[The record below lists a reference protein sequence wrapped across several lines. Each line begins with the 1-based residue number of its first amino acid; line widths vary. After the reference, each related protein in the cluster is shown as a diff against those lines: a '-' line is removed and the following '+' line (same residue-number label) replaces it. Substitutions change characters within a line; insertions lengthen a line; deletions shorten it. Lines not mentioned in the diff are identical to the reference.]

1 MELSFSHKITNQCK
15 IYIGVTNYKET
26 SHNFTYD
33 PTNGNIF
40 ILAKHMFFLTATSN
54 LPIFD
59 RILKSYEVCTEL
71 FICPKISECAYVS
84 ALTLTNYFLRHF
96 TGKNIAVIEQKKTF

>member
-26 SHNFTYD
+26 PHNFTYD

-40 ILAKHMFFLTATSN
+40 ILAKHVFFFLQ
-54 LPIFD
+54 
-59 RILKSYEVCTEL
+59 ILRNKKKVHFNTQEML
-71 FICPKISECAYVS
+71 FAEM
-84 ALTLTNYFLRHF
+84 
-96 TGKNIAVIEQKKTF
+96 